1 MPPKKKARKW
11 TSPPPQ
17 SGSSDGTAAVPG
29 VKDEDAVMRPSN
41 EVSEETLASEKA
53 KEEKIAE
60 KKQLSDQVK
69 MLSDQVKN
77 LSDEKKKLS
86 DKEET
91 LNAHIL
97 ILTRCQRE
105 KRFQSDDLGDTFV
118 HFSTGTPSDAEVA
131 AVLQTLKESQLFVR
145 GQLKDVQ
152 LKAVQGQL
160 KAVQGQLEEVQKQL
174 TFLSTTAEAPPQV

>member
-1 MPPKKKARKW
+1 
-11 TSPPPQ
+11 
-17 SGSSDGTAAVPG
+17 
-29 VKDEDAVMRPSN
+29 MRPSN

-60 KKQLSDQVK
+60 KKQLSDKVEMLSDQVK
-69 MLSDQVKN
+69 MLSDQV
-77 LSDEKKKLS
+77 KKLS

-131 AVLQTLKESQLFVR
+131 AVLQTLKLKESQLFVR

-152 LKAVQGQL
+152 LE
-160 KAVQGQLEEVQKQL
+160 AVQGQLEEVQKQL